1 MFYRLRPKYCGPGPY
16 AEWETCNH
24 DLDSP
29 VAQHNLRDD
38 AFPDFQPEFQPVL
51 LSRKS
56 SLVDFVDA
64 AGVVGGTGLLM
75 SEKALGVLEG
85 MKLPP
90 HQIYPLEVIHKE
102 KRVEHPRYFWMQIL
116 LFDNYGWRA
125 SERTSSANSRQVQVC
140 QMPRSFSRMAGRFPR
155 TRAWCMSSFGNVSSV
170 PASGCAIKVLLL
182 EQRADSY
189 TKSQV
194 EKLTSS
200 ALRVAQPV
208 MRRSTAAEA
217 TSMATPIT
225 PVTMRPAKASGTSKR
240 EEATSIR

>member
-116 LFDNYGWRA
+116 LFDNYGWIDFER
-125 SERTSSANSRQVQVC
+125 SEFSVKHHLDMEEETIGEPVQL
-140 QMPRSFSRMAGRFPR
+140 RNERELKRL
-155 TRAWCMSSFGNVSSV
+155 
-170 PASGCAIKVLLL
+170 IEEK
-182 EQRADSY
+182 RADNY
-189 TKSQV
+189 I
-194 EKLTSS
+194 LTSKITLNGVYARAPFDLFYFDCLGGLIGLYPIINDRLKS
-200 ALRVAQPV
+200 ALEKNGITGYDLRE
-208 MRRSTAAEA
+208 RSDIFPCST
-217 TSMATPIT
+217 
-225 PVTMRPAKASGTSKR
+225 
-240 EEATSIR
+240 